1 MSRQALRSESLDRLG
16 AARDLMCI
24 MRFGMT
30 MSCETRAPSSRPA
43 DMFSGKKDTAA
54 ATTPPAAAPASVNR
68 ATRASAPSI
77 ISADLVVNGTLV
89 STGDIQVD
97 GRVEGD
103 VRSTGLVV
111 GDKAFVHGEL
121 CAEEVTVRGRVQGS
135 IRARKVLLCATS
147 HVEGNILHEA
157 FAVETGAFFEGN
169 CRHSENPLAD
179 DASTKKAP
187 SVSAM
192 AATTQASQPASPT
205 ASVAPRPVGSD
216 LNRPHAS

>member
-1 MSRQALRSESLDRLG
+1 
-16 AARDLMCI
+16 
-24 MRFGMT
+24 
-30 MSCETRAPSSRPA
+30 
-43 DMFSGKKDTAA
+43 MFSSKKDTAA
-54 ATTPPAAAPASVNR
+54 PATPAAAPVTASANR
-68 ATRASAPSI
+68 ATRAATPSI
-77 ISADLVVNGTLV
+77 ISADLVVNGTLI

-169 CRHSENPLAD
+169 CRHAENPLAD
-179 DASTKKAP
+179 DANTKRPSTSTMAP
-187 SVSAM
+187 S
-192 AATTQASQPASPT
+192 TTVPSQPAAP
-205 ASVAPRPVGSD
+205 ANVVPRSVGPDV
-216 LNRPHAS
+216 NRPIAS